1 MAKNGLKNRIG
12 TLFKLIREVAYLGDL
27 RSWMEAR
34 LTAHSEGFYYFSNG
48 FFCGDALSVFF

>member
-1 MAKNGLKNRIG
+1 MGSTVELEPCFELTRDIAHLRG
-12 TLFKLIREVAYLGDL
+12 L

-34 LTAHSEGFYYFSNG
+34 LTAYSEGFYYFSNG